1 MSFNCEN
8 TWIWLDLDDTL
19 WDFRRNSVITLRQLY
34 ASEEDINKYFP
45 SEDEWV
51 KVYSNCNDELWRL
64 YNRAIITKDFL
75 KMERFRKPLSD
86 AGYPSPLDKL
96 ASRDLDKK
104 YLDILGSMDGMVPGA
119 KELLVYLKQRGY
131 HTGILSNG
139 FHEVQ
144 HAKIKSS
151 NINHLIDIIILSDDV
166 GANKPHPMIFQHA
179 MECAHT
185 DAEHCIM
192 IGDNADT
199 DINGAL
205 GCGWKAIY
213 FNPNAQDGTCPDTGV
228 ITVSSLDHI
237 HALL

>member
-1 MSFNCEN
+1 MNSDHNK
-8 TWIWLDLDDTL
+8 TWVWLDLDDTL
-19 WDFRRNSVITLRQLY
+19 WDFRKNSVITLRQLY

-45 SEDEWV
+45 SADQWV
-51 KVYSNCNDELWRL
+51 EVYSNCNDELWRL
-64 YNRAIITKDFL
+64 YNRAVITKDFL

-86 AGYPSPLDKL
+86 AGYPAPLDKL

-104 YLDILGSMDGMVPGA
+104 YLDILGSMNGLVPGA
-119 KELLVYLKQRGY
+119 KDLLVYLKEKGY

-144 HAKIKSS
+144 HAKIRSS
-151 NINHLIDIIILSDDV
+151 KISHLIDLIILSDDV
-166 GANKPHPMIFQHA
+166 GFNKPHPMIFEHA
-179 MECAHT
+179 MQCANT

-213 FNPNAQDGTCPDTGV
+213 FNPEAQSGTCPETGV
-228 ITVSSLDHI
+228 ITVTSLNHI
-237 HALL
+237 TKLL